1 MPLVQ
6 SMNFSITTGIRKKFL
21 KLKAPYSIT
30 QNHDDFSTVVARLVH
45 HPEFTLLAQHHDAN
59 DDGSIS
65 MFKWD
70 GHQTWILVDRWLPTV
85 CEVSIKSRAAHENL
99 TLALSIIEG
108 LSLSSA
114 LTVDDIS
121 PDRYSGWD
129 EPF

>member
-30 QNHDDFSTVVARLVH
+30 QNHDDFSIVVARLVH

-65 MFKWD
+65 MFKWE
-70 GHQTWILVDRWLPTV
+70 GHQTWILVDRWL
-85 CEVSIKSRAAHENL
+85 ESRRESW
-99 TLALSIIEG
+99 TLNPLRGCVYVKFNPLLAG
-108 LSLSSA
+108 VA
-114 LTVDDIS
+114 
-121 PDRYSGWD
+121 
-129 EPF
+129 